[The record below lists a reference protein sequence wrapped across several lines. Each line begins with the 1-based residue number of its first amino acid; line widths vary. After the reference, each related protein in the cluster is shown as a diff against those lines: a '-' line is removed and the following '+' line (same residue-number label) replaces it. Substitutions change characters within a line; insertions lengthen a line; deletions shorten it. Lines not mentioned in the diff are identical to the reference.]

1 MLSFGDLEI
10 DPMIFRLSV
19 VILFLILGFEY
30 MITMRTKSPWGLHVP
45 SVETQMMPAFSWVQQ
60 TVVLSSKITF
70 ESLACDPW

>member
-1 MLSFGDLEI
+1 MGRERDTKFGVWAGHRVD
-10 DPMIFRLSV
+10 
-19 VILFLILGFEY
+19 